1 MLECFVL
8 YLYLLLVFEELID
21 VLRSLLLI
29 FVLGFVER
37 FPEHVNLLH
46 AFLVLLQTV
55 LVNLDARLRKLLLES
70 AS

>member
-21 VLRSLLLI
+21 VLRSLLLV
-29 FVLGFVER
+29 FVLGFIER
-37 FPEHVNLLH
+37 FPEHIDLLH
-46 AFLVLLQTV
+46 AFLVLFQTV